1 MIKKYSKI
9 ILINFIE
16 ETKEI
21 KAIKEIYKKYNF
33 YDPRLEFTKYLK
45 DNNILKKPYLGYDC
59 DAHYSSLG
67 AKLLAKFTYNKFK
80 EFNSN

>member
-9 ILINFIE
+9 
-16 ETKEI
+16 
-21 KAIKEIYKKYNF
+21 
-33 YDPRLEFTKYLK
+33 
-45 DNNILKKPYLGYDC
+45 ILKKPYLGYDC